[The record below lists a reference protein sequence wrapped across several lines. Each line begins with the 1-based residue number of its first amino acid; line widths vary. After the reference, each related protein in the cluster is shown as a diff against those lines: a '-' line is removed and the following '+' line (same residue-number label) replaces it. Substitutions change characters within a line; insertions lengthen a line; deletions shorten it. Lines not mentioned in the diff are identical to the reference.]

1 MESNKTAEPANVNDE
16 DLVNGKPIVSQPRDV
31 HTVSHVGKAE
41 RSKTNVYLGVWQ
53 QGMSYVL
60 NRLQLLYPLQ
70 RLVQQVNLSGRQ
82 RYTYVME

>member
-1 MESNKTAEPANVNDE
+1 
-16 DLVNGKPIVSQPRDV
+16 
-31 HTVSHVGKAE
+31 
-41 RSKTNVYLGVWQ
+41 
-53 QGMSYVL
+53 MSYVL